1 MAPVGANFA
10 VVGYLINTAPRNVYF
25 ILHYHLFLRK
35 KYNIHWNI
43 RFILAFA

>member
-1 MAPVGANFA
+1 MAPVGANFGL
-10 VVGYLINTAPRNVYF
+10 VGYLINTAPLNVYF

-43 RFILAFA
+43 RFIVFV